1 VSHGRKRLVAA
12 LAAIAALIGLGLIPA
27 TPTYADPSIDDVQKK
42 VDKLLHEAELA
53 AENAN
58 DIQIQLTGMREDLA
72 TLQADEQRQQ
82 RDFDAIQAQ
91 VQDAVVRQYQGEGLS
106 TLGQVVVSD
115 DPSGFLAQLST
126 MSAVTDVQTDLYTD
140 YATALKALDIQHEAT
155 VKRLAQIAAAEKQ
168 AADAKATADDKLA
181 TAQAE
186 LDKLKEEERQALL
199 AGSGTTVIP
208 SDVPASGR
216 AAAAVHFALSQV
228 GKAYVYGAAGPNA
241 YDCSGLTMV
250 AWAHA
255 GVGLP
260 HSSSAQFGSGP
271 HVPAS
276 QLRPGDLVFY
286 YSPISHVAMYI
297 GNGLIVHAAHPGA
310 GVRVA
315 GLYSMPYVGAVRPG

>member
-1 VSHGRKRLVAA
+1 MPHGRKRLIAA
-12 LAAIAALIGLGLIPA
+12 IAAIAALIGLGLIPA

-42 VDKLLHEAELA
+42 VDTLLHEAELA
-53 AENAN
+53 SEKYN
-58 DIQIQLTGMREDLA
+58 DIQLQLKGMREDLA

-82 RDFDAIQAQ
+82 RDFDTVQAQ

-106 TLGQVVVSD
+106 TLGQVVVSE

-126 MSAVTDVQTDLYTD
+126 MSAVTDVQTDLYAD
-140 YATALKALDIQHEAT
+140 YTTALKALDIQHEAT
-155 VKRLAQIAAAEKQ
+155 VKRMAQIAAAEKE
-168 AADAKATADDKLA
+168 AADAKASADDKLA

-186 LDKLKEEERQALL
+186 LDKLKEEQRQAFLD
-199 AGSGTTVIP
+199 GSGTTVIP
-208 SDVPASGR
+208 SDVPVSGR

-260 HSSSAQFGSGP
+260 HSSSAQFSSGP
-271 HVPAS
+271 HIPAS

-315 GLYSMPYVGAVRPG
+315 GLYSMPFSGAVRPG